1 MTDSLL
7 ALGMVSESS
16 QSQMQQNS
24 HLLKRFAWQKRPFY
38 QELFFPGS
46 FGKESCFPYQAFLA
60 HISVI
65 FVFATF
71 SFDASRGGHGT
82 FLKNSLSEA
91 TACQEQTQM

>member
-1 MTDSLL
+1 MTDGLL

-24 HLLKRFAWQKRPFY
+24 HLLKRFAWQKKAFLPGA
-38 QELFFPGS
+38 FFPGS
-46 FGKESCFPYQAFLA
+46 IGKASCFPYQAFLA

-65 FVFATF
+65 FVFATS

-82 FLKNSLSEA
+82 FLKKLIK
-91 TACQEQTQM
+91 

>member
-1 MTDSLL
+1 MAKKAFLPG
-7 ALGMVSESS
+7 A
-16 QSQMQQNS
+16 
-24 HLLKRFAWQKRPFY
+24 
-38 QELFFPGS
+38 FFPGS

-91 TACQEQTQM
+91 TAGQEQTQMRNAKSIGCYNQM